1 LHGRK
6 DFHIR
11 NPDELFYEEPGFR
24 SVLEYIDCEAS
35 RSRVLLTST
44 TQGKA
49 VNNLFLRIHDALNE
63 LEAKYTLFVEPVY
76 RMAVLRITVESELLN
91 RVLMPVFEE
100 YKSDI
105 AEIEIQPWTNEE
117 KIVLIFV
124 DNVFEEIVPDDN
136 AEFLFERLEP
146 SQDENRSVDIVNL
159 EDKISYCEEYED
171 EVEYDYEDE
180 VGCDYEDEV
189 GCDYE
194 DEVECDYE
202 EDYDSNENTEPK
214 TYSSVKEMLRS
225 LFGITWYYLIDS
237 EKMAVVNRVYQQL
250 RKILDACNAKYTIQV
265 MGDVRWESI
274 QVVTDA
280 FDPEDCNGTMEAYRD
295 VINHVDFMRQNTYE
309 GKIVMTYTFSDV
321 HTYLHPAVQEN
332 EFDDCTDYEREG

>member
-1 LHGRK
+1 MHGRK

-24 SVLEYIDCEAS
+24 SVLEYIDSEAS
-35 RSRVLLTST
+35 RSRVIMTST

-49 VNNLFLRIHDALNE
+49 VNDLFLRIHDALNE

-76 RMAVLRITVESELLN
+76 RMVVLRITVESELLN
-91 RVLMPVFEE
+91 RVLMPIFEE
-100 YKSDI
+100 YKGDI
-105 AEIEIQPWTNEE
+105 AEIEIQQWTNEE
-117 KIVLIFV
+117 KIVLIFI
-124 DNVFEEIVPDDN
+124 DNVFEEIVPDDD

-146 SQDENRSVDIVNL
+146 SQDENKSVDISNL
-159 EDKISYCEEYED
+159 EDKISYCDEYED
-171 EVEYDYEDE
+171 EVDYDDEEEYDFD
-180 VGCDYEDEV
+180 
-189 GCDYE
+189 
-194 DEVECDYE
+194 
-202 EDYDSNENTEPK
+202 ENTEPK
-214 TYSSVKEMLRS
+214 TYSSAKEMLRS
-225 LFGITWYYLIDS
+225 IFGLTWYYLIDS

-280 FDPEDCNGTMEAYRD
+280 FDPEDCNGTMEAYQD
-295 VINHVDFMRQNTYE
+295 VINHVNFMRQNTYE